1 MSLAIA
7 QPRQLNQFESTE
19 IPGKFV
25 AGRLD
30 SSPSPDTL
38 LLLPSGISVSG
49 IETWGL
55 LFMARMGITVILVMI
70 FPQIA
75 LWLPDLVKWGR

>member
-1 MSLAIA
+1 VH
-7 QPRQLNQFESTE
+7 PQLKESSRE
-19 IPGKFV
+19 F
-25 AGRLD
+25 D
-30 SSPSPDTL
+30 STPSSDTL
-38 LLLPSGISVSG
+38 FLLPYGISVSG
-49 IETWGL
+49 IETWRL

>member
-1 MSLAIA
+1 MH
-7 QPRQLNQFESTE
+7 PQLKESSRE
-19 IPGKFV
+19 F
-25 AGRLD
+25 D
-30 SSPSPDTL
+30 STQSPDTL
-38 LLLPSGISVSG
+38 FLLPYGICVSG

>member
-1 MSLAIA
+1 MHGVRQDVDREQAELANEIVK
-7 QPRQLNQFESTE
+7 EST
-19 IPGKFV
+19 IADVWIGV
-25 AGRLD
+25 
-30 SSPSPDTL
+30 
-38 LLLPSGISVSG
+38 
-49 IETWGL
+49 L

>member
-1 MSLAIA
+1 MH
-7 QPRQLNQFESTE
+7 PQLKE
-19 IPGKFV
+19 
-25 AGRLD
+25 
-30 SSPSPDTL
+30 SSPEFDSTQSPDTL
-38 LLLPSGISVSG
+38 FLLLSGISVSG

-55 LFMARMGITVILVMI
+55 LFMARMGITVILVII